1 VAAGASFN
9 APAALKA
16 DLLPDPILELH
27 DITKRFDQVV
37 ALAGVD
43 FDLFAGEV
51 HTVLGENGAGKS
63 TLMSILSGAS
73 HPDSGVFL
81 VRGEPVSF
89 RSPADGFAHGIGM
102 VHQHYQLVR
111 TLTAAENLHLGWAE
125 TPLLA
130 DRKRLIARAQEL
142 VTQYELGVN
151 VSRRVADMSVGEQQ
165 RVEILRTLVRGA
177 RVIILD
183 EPTAALTPQ
192 ETEGLFAVVRRLVH
206 DGKSVIFISHKLAE
220 VMTISNRITVLRRG
234 KNMGTLDARDADEL
248 TLTRMMIGREVVSQ
262 TRKPRS
268 EAPGEPIL
276 VAEDLTAL
284 DDDGSLGLRGA
295 SLVVNAREIVGVAGV
310 AGNGQRELSEALTGL
325 RKVTSG
331 KITIGGVDLTNAGPR
346 AFLHAGVGH
355 IPEDRFNVGLAGS
368 ESIEVNAILKAF
380 ERPPIAR
387 GPLIVRRESR
397 LFANRLLEHARVEA
411 KTISARVGQLS
422 GGSAQRLLVGREVLS
437 KPRLLVACHPTRG
450 LDVAAV
456 VEVHR
461 HLLEARAEGLGVLL
475 IAEDL
480 DEIIALADRIV
491 VMFDGRII
499 DEFSADKVDIDTLGL
514 RMAGSLAEVGSSGA
528 AGAGTRGSEA

>member
-1 VAAGASFN
+1 VQQGCPSGRPCCAEGTN
-9 APAALKA
+9 
-16 DLLPDPILELH
+16 LPDPILELH
-27 DITKRFDQVV
+27 GITKRFDQVV
-37 ALAGVD
+37 ALVGVD
-43 FDLFAGEV
+43 FDLLAGEV

-63 TLMSILSGAS
+63 TLMSILSGSS
-73 HPDSGVFL
+73 HPDSGTFL

-89 RSPADGFAHGIGM
+89 RSPRDGFSHGIGM

-111 TLTAAENLHLGWAE
+111 TLTAAENLHLGWRQ
-125 TPLLA
+125 TPRLV
-130 DRKRLIARAQEL
+130 DRKRLIARAHEL
-142 VTQYELGVN
+142 VMQYELGVN

-177 RVIILD
+177 QVIILD

-192 ETEGLFAVVRRLVH
+192 EAEGLFAVVRRLV
-206 DGKSVIFISHKLAE
+206 DGGKSVVFISHKLAE

-234 KNMGTLDARDADEL
+234 KNMGTLAAKDADEL
-248 TLTRMMIGREVVSQ
+248 TLTRMMVGREVVSQ
-262 TRKPRS
+262 TRRPRAK
-268 EAPGEPIL
+268 APGEPIL
-276 VAEDLTAL
+276 VAEDLVAL

-295 SLVVNAREIVGVAGV
+295 SLAVNAGEIVGVAGV
-310 AGNGQRELSEALTGL
+310 AGNGQRELSEVLTGL
-325 RKVTSG
+325 RKLKSG

-346 AFLHAGVGH
+346 RFLAAGVGH
-355 IPEDRFNVGLAGS
+355 VPEDRLAVGLAGS

-387 GPLIVRRESR
+387 GPFIIRRESR
-397 LFANRLLEHARVEA
+397 RFAHRLLEHARVDTKSIA
-411 KTISARVGQLS
+411 TRVRQLS
-422 GGSAQRLLVGREVLS
+422 GGNAQRLLVGREVLS

-456 VEVHR
+456 EEVHR

-480 DEIIALADRIV
+480 DEIVALADRIV

-499 DEFSADKVDIDTLGL
+499 DEFSAGDVDIDTLGL
-514 RMAGSLAEVGSSGA
+514 RMAGSFAGVASGA
-528 AGAGTRGSEA
+528 AAGAPGPGV